1 MKLKIAFAACAASI
15 AAMAA
20 IVKNHVPE
28 TMDGVRP
35 IYAKAT
41 TKNHVVIVNV
51 NHAVPDAIWPLAV
64 NYAASKLQLNIATNI
79 LEKSIVPEL
88 VKDTKALQRTFG
100 EKAIVGVFIENN
112 AQGPAFLT
120 AQGAWAMVNVRSL
133 TRDKP
138 DAQTLRDRYAKMILK
153 GLGHACGGGAS
164 LDSSCALFYGSF
176 SLQGMDRTAITIC
189 PQTYF
194 PMLENL
200 RAIGG
205 GDITSPYIP
214 E

>member
-1 MKLKIAFAACAASI
+1 MKLKFAFAACAASI
-15 AAMAA
+15 VAMAA

-79 LEKSIVPEL
+79 LDKSIVPEL

-112 AQGPAFLT
+112 AQGPAFL
-120 AQGAWAMVNVRSL
+120 
-133 TRDKP
+133 
-138 DAQTLRDRYAKMILK
+138 DRYAKMILK